1 MLETGKIIRW
11 TEKENS
17 LGLME
22 ENIKELIKMIKN
34 KGTVLLFGQMEES
47 IKDNG

>member
-1 MLETGKIIRW
+1 MNGPMEENIPENGKIIKW

-22 ENIKELIKMIKN
+22 EDTSEITRRIKN
-34 KGTVLLFGQMEES
+34 TG
-47 IKDNG
+47 N